1 MPDPNV
7 NTGLRNYTT
16 VVTAA
21 LPLATAVPVGTR
33 AFVSDNDIGNQTGR
47 GKTVAGGGTYQ
58 VKAISNGVV
67 WKVM

>member
-7 NTGLRNYTT
+7 NVGLRTYTAQ
-16 VVTAA
+16 AA
-21 LPLATAVPVGTR
+21 ATLPAATTVPVGTR
-33 AFVSDNDIGNQTGR
+33 AFVSDNDVNNQIGR

-58 VKAISNGVV
+58 AKAITNGTV

>member
-1 MPDPNV
+1 MPDPNT
-7 NTGLRNYTT
+7 NAGLRTY
-16 VVTAA
+16 
-21 LPLATAVPVGTR
+21 TAVPAASLPAATSVPIGTR
-33 AFVSDNDIGNQTGR
+33 AFVSDNDIGNQVGS